1 MSTTYIDELRQKRD
15 GLVDEFDEKARR
27 IKALPDDATE
37 EERDLLK
44 AQFDRLQG
52 SVERLTEDIE
62 NAEKV
67 AEARAKL
74 APQDDDEIEGAGKE
88 QRKRL
93 SINEPLVYERTA
105 GHSYFKDVYLA
116 SSKEQAD
123 RRRRSA

>member
-1 MSTTYIDELRQKRD
+1 MSTYIEELRQKRD

-27 IKALPDDATE
+27 IKALPEDATE

-44 AQFDRLQG
+44 QQFDRLQG

-74 APQDDDEIEGAGKE
+74 AP
-88 QRKRL
+88 
-93 SINEPLVYERTA
+93 RT
-105 GHSYFKDVYLA
+105 KT
-116 SSKEQAD
+116 
-123 RRRRSA
+123 R